1 MSMLANIV
9 FVMAE
14 GEPHRDDNGQIVTHS
29 WIWPE
34 KAELIYGTI
43 SSIIIFALLWKFAGP
58 AIVKGF
64 NARTE
69 RIRAELDAAAT
80 AQAEASA
87 EAERIRTA
95 KGDIDAERQRLF
107 AEADAQAEALLADG
121 RARLEQEVAELES
134 RASAEVEAMGGRAG
148 DELRAEIARIASEAT
163 DRVLAGGLDGDTQQA
178 LIESFIST
186 VGASR

>member
-1 MSMLANIV
+1 MSLLANIM

-14 GEPHRDDNGQIVTHS
+14 GEPHRDSNGQIVTHS

-64 NARTE
+64 RARTE
-69 RIRAELDAAAT
+69 RIRDELDAAAK
-80 AQAEASA
+80 AQADAAA

-107 AEADAQAEALLADG
+107 AEAEAQAEALLVDG
-121 RARLEQEVAELES
+121 RARLEQEVAELEARS
-134 RASAEVEAMGGRAG
+134 ETELAAVGSRAG
-148 DELRAEIARIASEAT
+148 DELRSEIARIASEAT
-163 DRVLAGGLDGDTQQA
+163 DRVVADGLDHDTQQR